1 MLCSNGSIGC
11 VSSMN
16 LRKRKNVTK
25 ETVEI
30 HNKIISSRRREP
42 YAQHDKLAI
51 KGETMKK
58 SE

>member
-1 MLCSNGSIGC
+1 
-11 VSSMN
+11 MN

-30 HNKIISSRRREP
+30 HNKIVSSRRGEP
-42 YAQHDKLAI
+42 YALHDKLAM